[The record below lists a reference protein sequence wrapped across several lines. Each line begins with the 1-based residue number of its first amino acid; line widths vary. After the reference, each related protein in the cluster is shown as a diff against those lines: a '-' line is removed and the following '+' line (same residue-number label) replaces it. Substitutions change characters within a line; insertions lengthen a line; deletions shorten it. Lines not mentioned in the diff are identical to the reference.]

1 MKVYNKTT
9 TEKFYGFVVPAS
21 SKAGTPGPVVNVP
34 DNQGNAMGKYA
45 VAFALDAANGNIQ
58 VEK

>member
-9 TEKFYGFVVPAS
+9 DEKFYGFVVPAS
-21 SKAGTPGPVVNVP
+21 NKSGELGPVVDVT
-34 DNQGNAMGKYA
+34 DKQGNAMGKYA